1 MKRTDFIKKLIHIFL
16 WGCLAGLAILLGRNA
31 TTDNRCDSC
40 PEYANCTDKRR
51 CKFIKVDQEG

>member
-16 WGCLAGLAILLGRNA
+16 WVFLAGLAIMLSRNA
-31 TTDNRCDSC
+31 TTDNRCKSC
-40 PEYANCTDKRR
+40 PEYAGCTDKRR